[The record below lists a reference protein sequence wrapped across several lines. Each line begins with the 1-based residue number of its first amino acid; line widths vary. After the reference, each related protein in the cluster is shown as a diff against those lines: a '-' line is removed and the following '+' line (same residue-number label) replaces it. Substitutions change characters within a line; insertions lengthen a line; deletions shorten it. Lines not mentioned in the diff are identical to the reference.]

1 MKVPNWMAKCI
12 CNGISSSK
20 STISLGTDD
29 ELMKPV
35 DEMVFISAIA
45 AARFDCD
52 WENIFMIQAK
62 QTTKAAG
69 L

>member
-1 MKVPNWMAKCI
+1 M
-12 CNGISSSK
+12 
-20 STISLGTDD
+20 SLGTDD